1 MKILIPIRLMNK
13 QKTQVVGLEFFY
25 GTFKQKTELNESI
38 SVCLAPRLIS
48 IPNKLDTLEHCFG

>member
-1 MKILIPIRLMNK
+1 MNK